1 MWGKVCPNRAE
12 QSTAT
17 TSLIP
22 GFKQGE
28 NAICPSQSWQ
38 EYPNPTTQYHLLL
51 MKVRSIKKTSAVRR
65 MANVSMAV
73 LEFDVQNDFKFQDV
87 RYA

>member
-38 EYPNPTTQYHLLL
+38 EYPNPTTQYHLLYGEPL
-51 MKVRSIKKTSAVRR
+51 RPQVSRFEVILAPHQYYGSADGLLNYVGIPPY
-65 MANVSMAV
+65 
-73 LEFDVQNDFKFQDV
+73 FFQ
-87 RYA
+87 

>member
-38 EYPNPTTQYHLLL
+38 EYPNPTTQYE
-51 MKVRSIKKTSAVRR
+51 RQYGRT
-65 MANVSMAV
+65 
-73 LEFDVQNDFKFQDV
+73 
-87 RYA
+87 

>member
-38 EYPNPTTQYHLLL
+38 EYPNPTTQYHLLYAERQYGRTW
-51 MKVRSIKKTSAVRR
+51 VRCTEQFQISRCTVRLTLQYGSEIQSSAVH
-65 MANVSMAV
+65 
-73 LEFDVQNDFKFQDV
+73 
-87 RYA
+87 